1 MMRVHFNLKYLYTL
15 IQSEVNDMIYGYA
28 RVSTKG
34 QDRYGNSL
42 EAQEKLL
49 RDAGAEVILQESFT
63 GTKKNRPKLDKLME
77 QVCSGDT
84 VIMTKLDRMARSTRD
99 GLDIID
105 EFLGKGVEINILNM
119 GKFDNSP
126 SGKLMRTI
134 FLAFAE
140 FERDMIVSRTS
151 EGKEICREHDP
162 DWKEGR
168 KSKELPDFEKFLK
181 MQKDGKLT
189 VSECCAQLGISR
201 TTWYDR
207 VRRCAA

>member
-1 MMRVHFNLKYLYTL
+1 
-15 IQSEVNDMIYGYA
+15 MIYGYA

-42 EAQEKLL
+42 EVQEKLL
-49 RDAGAEVILQESFT
+49 RESGAEVILCESFT
-63 GTKKNRPKLDKLME
+63 GTKKNRPELDKLMKS
-77 QVCSGDT
+77 VSAGDT
-84 VIMTKLDRMARSTRD
+84 VVMTKLDRMARSTRD

-105 EFLGKGVEINILNM
+105 EFLSKGVEINILNM

-140 FERDMIVSRTS
+140 FERDMIVARTT
-151 EGKEICREHDP
+151 EGKAICREHNP

-168 KSKELPDFEKFLK
+168 KTKELPDFEKFMK
-181 MQKDGKLT
+181 MQKDGQIT
-189 VSECCAQLGISR
+189 VSECCKRLGISR
-201 TTWYDR
+201 ATWYDR

>member
-1 MMRVHFNLKYLYTL
+1 MV
-15 IQSEVNDMIYGYA
+15 YGYA

-49 RDAGAEVILQESFT
+49 REAGAEVILCESFT
-63 GTKKNRPKLDKLME
+63 GTKKNRPELDKLMKS
-77 QVCSGDT
+77 VSVGDM
-84 VIMTKLDRMARSTRD
+84 VVMTKLDRMARSTRD

-105 EFLGKGVEINILNM
+105 EFLSKGVEINILNM

-140 FERDMIVSRTS
+140 FERDMIVARTT
-151 EGKEICREHDP
+151 EGKAICREHNP

-168 KSKELPDFEKFLK
+168 KTKELPDFEKFLK
-181 MQKDGKLT
+181 MQKDGQIT
-189 VSECCAQLGISR
+189 VSECCKRLGISR
-201 TTWYDR
+201 ATWYDR

>member
-1 MMRVHFNLKYLYTL
+1 MKRILPQIST
-15 IQSEVNDMIYGYA
+15 EVAALIYGYA

-49 RDAGAEVILQESFT
+49 REAGAERILCESFT
-63 GTKKNRPKLDKLME
+63 GTKKNRPRLDELME
-77 QVCSGDT
+77 MVSEGDT
-84 VIMTKLDRMARSTRD
+84 VVMTKLDHMARSTRD

-105 EFLGKGVEINILNM
+105 EFLSKGVEINILNM

-140 FERDMIVSRTS
+140 FERDMIVARTA
-151 EGKEICREHDP
+151 EGKAICREHDP
-162 DWKEGR
+162 EWKEGR
-168 KSKELPDFEKFLK
+168 KSKGTPDFEKFIK
-181 MQKDGKLT
+181 MQKDGKMT
-189 VSECCAQLGISR
+189 VAECCEKLSISR
-201 TTWYDR
+201 STWYDR
-207 VRRCAA
+207 VRKAG

>member
-1 MMRVHFNLKYLYTL
+1 
-15 IQSEVNDMIYGYA
+15 MIYGYA

-49 RDAGAEVILQESFT
+49 RDAGAEVILYESFT
-63 GTKKNRPKLDKLME
+63 GTKKTRPELDKLMK

-105 EFLGKGVEINILNM
+105 EFLNKGVEINILNM

-126 SGKLMRTI
+126 SGKLMRTV

-140 FERDMIVSRTS
+140 FERDMIVARTN
-151 EGKEICREHDP
+151 EGKAICREHDP
-162 DWKEGR
+162 EWREGR
-168 KSKELPDFEKFLK
+168 KSKDLPDFEKFLK
-181 MQKDGKLT
+181 MQKDGQLT
-189 VSECCAQLGISR
+189 VSECCMQLGISR

-207 VRRCAA
+207 IKKRDAA

>member
-1 MMRVHFNLKYLYTL
+1 
-15 IQSEVNDMIYGYA
+15 MIYGYA

-49 RDAGAEVILQESFT
+49 REAGAEKILCESFT
-63 GTKKNRPKLDKLME
+63 GTKKNRPQLDKLMSM
-77 QVCSGDT
+77 VCAGDM
-84 VIMTKLDRMARSTRD
+84 VVMTKLDRMARSTRD

-105 EFLGKGVEINILNM
+105 EFLSKGVEINILNM

-140 FERDMIVSRTS
+140 FERDMIVARTA
-151 EGKEICREHDP
+151 EGKAICREHDP
-162 DWKEGR
+162 EWKEGR
-168 KSKELPDFEKFLK
+168 KSKDTPDFEKFLK
-181 MQKDGKLT
+181 MQKDGEMT
-189 VSECCAQLGISR
+189 VAKCCEELGISR
-201 TTWYDR
+201 STWYDR
-207 VRRCAA
+207 ARKAG

>member
-1 MMRVHFNLKYLYTL
+1 
-15 IQSEVNDMIYGYA
+15 MIYGYA

-49 RDAGAEVILQESFT
+49 REAGAEKILCESFT
-63 GTKKNRPKLDKLME
+63 GTKKNRPQLDELMGM
-77 QVCSGDT
+77 VCAGDM
-84 VIMTKLDRMARSTRD
+84 VVMTKLDRMARSTRD

-105 EFLGKGVEINILNM
+105 EFLSKGVEINILNM

-140 FERDMIVSRTS
+140 FERDMIVARTA
-151 EGKEICREHDP
+151 EGKAICREHDP
-162 DWKEGR
+162 EWKEGR
-168 KSKELPDFEKFLK
+168 KSKDTPDFEKFLK
-181 MQKDGKLT
+181 MQKDGEMT
-189 VSECCAQLGISR
+189 VAECCEELGISR
-201 TTWYDR
+201 STWYDR
-207 VRRCAA
+207 VRKAG

>member
-1 MMRVHFNLKYLYTL
+1 MGLWN
-15 IQSEVNDMIYGYA
+15 EVKSLIYGYA

-49 RDAGAEVILQESFT
+49 REAGAEKILCESFT
-63 GTKKNRPKLDKLME
+63 GTKKSRPQLDELMRS
-77 QVCSGDT
+77 VCAGDT
-84 VIMTKLDRMARSTRD
+84 VVMTKLDRMARSTRD

-105 EFLGKGVEINILNM
+105 EFLAKGVEINILNM
-119 GKFDNSP
+119 GKFDDSP

-140 FERDMIVSRTS
+140 FERDMIVARTS
-151 EGKEICREHDP
+151 EGKAICREHDP

-168 KSKELPDFEKFLK
+168 KAKEIPEFEKFLK
-181 MQKDGKLT
+181 MQKDGHLT
-189 VSECCAQLGISR
+189 VSECCKELGISR
-201 TTWYDR
+201 STWYER
-207 VRRCAA
+207 VRKAG

>member
-1 MMRVHFNLKYLYTL
+1 
-15 IQSEVNDMIYGYA
+15 MIYGYA

-49 RDAGAEVILQESFT
+49 RKAGAEEILCESYT
-63 GTKKNRPKLDKLME
+63 GTKKSRPQLDKLME
-77 QVCSGDT
+77 RVSAGDT

-99 GLDIID
+99 GLEIVD
-105 EFLGKGVEINILNM
+105 EFLAKGVEINILNM

-140 FERDMIVSRTS
+140 FERDMIVARTS
-151 EGKEICREHDP
+151 EGKTICREHDAN
-162 DWKEGR
+162 WHEGR
-168 KSKELPDFEKFLK
+168 KAKETPDFEKFLK
-181 MQKDGKLT
+181 MQKGGKKT
-189 VSECCAQLGISR
+189 VAECCKELGISR
-201 TTWYDR
+201 STWYER
-207 VRRCAA
+207 VRKAG